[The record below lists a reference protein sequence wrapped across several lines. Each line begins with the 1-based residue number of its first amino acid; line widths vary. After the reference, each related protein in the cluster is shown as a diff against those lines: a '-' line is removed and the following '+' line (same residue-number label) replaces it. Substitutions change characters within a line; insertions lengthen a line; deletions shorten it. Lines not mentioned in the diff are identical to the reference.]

1 MDGNKRTMIEERV
14 RAAAREVPRGGSRRI
29 ARGLR
34 RELSDLRARFSA
46 LRETGAPEGWEQ
58 WLSDNFYAL
67 EAHAKQSL
75 LDLRG
80 CRKRSAPLLG
90 LYLQLEAVFADGE
103 IPIGMEEVRAALTA
117 ANELS
122 ELGERQLEFTYTAL
136 KCVLLHAAAD
146 ACAGERDSA
155 GRERLLS
162 YAVTG
167 LTAVYELDFDA
178 LTRSVSAVERIFEK
192 DPAGVYPRM
201 AEQSRRHYRQVAA
214 RIARYTGAAE
224 SAVARDILICA
235 GDAKGERERHVGYYL
250 LGHDP
255 RAIRARRRGR
265 AALLLSWALPLAL
278 CAFLWAGFGPAAAL
292 LGYLPLVEI
301 VRVLASS
308 LAMRGVPAGHIPR
321 VELTELPKTAVA
333 VTTLLPAADKA
344 DGLRNRLEQLY
355 FSNPAENLFFCV
367 LADFGEDRRPFSP
380 QDGPRIDAAK
390 RVIEELNRRYG
401 GRFFLFVRRRVY
413 SPTQNAYCGW
423 ERKRGAIIEFIRFVK
438 GGETPVACFAGD
450 REALGNLKYLIALDA
465 DTNLSF
471 DGARQ
476 LLAAAEHPLNRP
488 VIGKHNTVAAG
499 YGILTARIGTDLESA
514 KVTDFIRIM
523 AGAGG
528 ISSYEQECSDFYQ
541 DLFGQ
546 TVFSGKGLIDIDA
559 FHAVVGRRFPENRV
573 LSHDIVEGAYLR
585 VGLLS
590 DVELT
595 DGMPTN
601 ALSWFTRLH
610 RWIRGDWQNLPFLRR
625 TIVLNGSSRPNPV
638 GLLAKYQLLDNLRRS
653 LTPAAALS
661 CVVAA
666 AFLPQGTALLLCALA
681 FLSGALAPLLGAVRA
696 ILNGGRFA
704 LTRRY
709 FARTLPRV
717 FELLGQAL
725 LGTVMTAQQ
734 AVVSLDAA
742 CRALWRM
749 AISHKNL
756 LQWTTAAQG
765 ETRDAGVLAVLRR
778 SWLSELIG
786 LCLLIFAPPQSL
798 IVKLYGALFLL
809 YAPVAAASA
818 RPTPE
823 VKALPGRVQR
833 ERLLSLCAQM
843 FRFYEDYAGKENHYL
858 PPDNVQYSPVEAVAR
873 RTSPTN
879 IGMML
884 LSMLAARDLHLID
897 TPGLYTRV
905 EHTLSTVEKLETYR
919 GNLYNWYATDDLRV
933 LPEPFVSAVDSGNFL
948 CALVALGEGLREYA
962 AQEPRM
968 GELVGRVE
976 ALLER
981 TDFSVFYNRRRK
993 LLTIGLDR
1001 NGNPSGSHYD
1011 FLMSEART
1019 ASYYAVATRQAGR
1032 RHWSALGRAMS
1043 RCGPYAGPVSWTGTM
1058 FEYFMPHLLL
1068 PAYDGSL
1075 LGEALHYALYCQKR
1089 RARRAGVPW
1098 GISESGYFAF
1108 DPHLNYQYK
1117 AHGVQALG
1125 VKRGLDRECVVA
1137 PYATFL
1143 ALPFDLD
1150 GGMKNLDRLEAL
1162 GMAGRYG
1169 FYEAADFTP
1178 GRAPAGGFA
1187 VVRSYMAHH
1196 VGMSIVAC
1204 ANALLDNVMQK
1215 RFMRDHAMGSA
1226 REFLQEKI
1234 SKDAVVYDQMKP
1246 ENDQRQKPAPEGA
1259 PIVREGLSPLSPAC
1273 TLLASGL
1280 CCHPLSETGNGW
1292 LRYGDC
1298 DVTRRSD
1305 DPLLHPQGIL
1315 ALVKACGETISA
1327 TAAPFWQEGVAHRCE
1342 FTTDGASYHAR
1353 KGEIELTQ
1361 RFTLDAVRPVE
1372 RCALTV
1378 RNHTASKAVAQVCF
1392 YFEPVLAQNSEYA
1405 AHPAFSKLF
1414 LLGSRD
1420 AATDS
1425 VSFFRRHRDG
1435 SDGLFLS
1442 AGLAERI
1449 PFDCCLRREE
1459 MTPYPEGLQNL
1470 LHFDALPFGGQT
1482 ATPDGCCALRLTLTV
1497 PARGEATVTLLLS
1510 CGPSLAE
1517 SAGNLAAARE
1527 ERSAPAP
1534 SPLMGDSMAARF
1546 GLRLLPQMLFGADCG
1561 DAARAALAENTRG
1574 QDALWSL
1581 GISGDRP
1588 IVLYDWDA
1596 EPDGARLS
1604 AYLELWTIMRLHRLE
1619 FDLCVL
1625 GAPENPLPEGVYRI
1639 PREVSREVLTAL
1651 RAAACHTASDARE
1664 PAPAEWRP
1672 APILHAEPAEIPQD
1686 PNRFD
1691 VVGGAYL
1698 GEGFCVERVTPLPFS
1713 HVLANPSFGC
1723 LMQDA
1728 SLGNTWWQNA
1738 RECKLSPWRNDIATG
1753 NDGERLL
1760 LKLGEEIYDLVNGA
1774 RAFFSP
1780 SEARWKG
1787 RAGNLSTEVRV
1798 TVSDAG
1804 SAKFLDVTLEN
1815 ESDGEV
1821 EAICAYVIE
1830 PVLGVSRQ
1838 TAKYIRFG
1846 QLDGCLTLHNP
1857 YHAQLP
1863 AWMAVRV
1870 PDGHPSHTTDRAAFY
1885 AGDWSPRE
1893 LLPNNDPIAGT
1904 VVRKR
1909 LPPRRR
1915 ESIRF
1920 ILAAA
1925 AGEAAAAQLAGRPLP
1940 PSGGSGRRSISISTP
1955 SEPLDRFI
1963 NTFAPHQILAG
1974 RLWGRCAFYQ
1984 CSGAYGFRDQL
1995 QDAGA
2000 YQLLDPEI
2008 AREQIARCC
2017 AVQFPEGDVLHWWHA
2032 LPSETRGV
2040 RTRFSDDLLWLP
2052 YTVCGYV
2059 EATGDRELLD
2069 LEIAFCEGEPLAE
2082 GEQERYQTV
2091 RQSEEKATVFE
2102 HCVRAIEKASN
2113 FGDKGIPKIG
2123 CGDWNDGFSGVGAGG
2138 QGQSVWLGMFLA
2150 VVCGRFAPLCAE
2162 RGDGFRAE
2170 LMKGTTALLRQN
2182 LDKSCWDGN
2191 WYLRAFYDDGTPL
2204 GSHKSEECRIDLL
2217 SQSFAVFAGMPDAS
2231 RVKTALDSALGRL
2244 VDHEGRIVKLF
2255 TPPFDRSDHNPGYIK
2270 AYPTGIRENGGQ
2282 YTHAAIW
2289 LALALLEA
2297 GRAEEGWRLLDMLN
2311 PASRCTD
2318 AALAQSYKT
2327 EPYYLAA
2334 DIYTHAGCCG
2344 HGGWSIYTGAA
2355 AWYYRAVV
2363 GGLLGLG
2370 FRGGALTLSPRL
2382 PESWNRFSV
2391 TVREGEATYAIECSR
2406 TGKRTLT
2413 VDGNPAEEIPL
2424 DGASHTILLTI

>member
-1 MDGNKRTMIEERV
+1 MDMTKRITIEERV
-14 RAAAREVPRGGSRRI
+14 RAAAREVPHGGTRRI
-29 ARGLR
+29 ARQLQ
-34 RELSDLRARFSA
+34 RELSSLRAQFSA
-46 LRETGAPEGWEQ
+46 LRGKKSLEGWEQ
-58 WLSDNFYAL
+58 WLSDNFYAI

-80 CRKRSAPLLG
+80 FRKNNAPLLW
-90 LYLQLEAVFADGE
+90 LYTLLEAVFAGGE
-103 IPIGMEEVRAALTA
+103 TPIGMEEVCAALTA
-117 ANELS
+117 AGDLS
-122 ELGERQLEFTYTAL
+122 ELGERQLEFIYTAL
-136 KCVLLHAAAD
+136 KCVLLHAAAQ
-146 ACAGERDSA
+146 ACAGETDPA

-167 LTAVYELDFDA
+167 LTAIYELDFDA
-178 LTRSVSAVERIFEK
+178 LTRSVSAVERVFGK

-201 AEQSRRHYRQVAA
+201 AEQSRRHYRQIAA
-214 RIARYTGAAE
+214 RIAKFTGAAE
-224 SAVARDILICA
+224 SAVARDVLICA
-235 GDAKGERERHVGYYL
+235 EGAKGERERHVGYYL

-265 AALLLSWALPLAL
+265 TALVVSWVLPLAL
-278 CAFLWAGFGPAAAL
+278 CTFVWMGFGPLAAL

-308 LAMRGVPAGHIPR
+308 AAMRGIPAGHIPR

-333 VTTLLPAADKA
+333 VTTLLPAADKSDA
-344 DGLRNRLEQLY
+344 LLERLEQLY
-355 FSNPAENLFFCV
+355 FANPADNLFFCV

-380 QDGPRIDAAK
+380 QDRPKIAAAQ
-390 RVIEELNRRYG
+390 RVINELNARYG

-438 GGETPVACFAGD
+438 GGEVPVACFAGD
-450 REALGNLKYLIALDA
+450 REALGELKYLLALDA

-488 VIGKHNTVAAG
+488 VIGKHNAVSTG

-514 KVTDFIRIM
+514 KATDFTRIM
-523 AGAGG
+523 AGSGG
-528 ISSYEQECSDFYQ
+528 ISSYEQECNDFYQ

-559 FHAVVGRRFPENRV
+559 FHTVVGRRFPEGRV

-610 RWIRGDWQNLPFLRR
+610 RWVRGDWQNLPFLRR
-625 TIVLNGSSRPNPV
+625 TILLNGSRRPNPV
-638 GLLAKYQLLDNLRRS
+638 GPLAKYQLLDNLRRS
-653 LTPAAALS
+653 LTPVAAFA
-661 CVVAA
+661 CVAAA

-681 FLSGALAPLLGAVRA
+681 FFSGALAPLIGAVRA
-696 ILNGGRFA
+696 IVSGGRFA

-725 LGTVMTAQQ
+725 LSAVMTAQQ
-734 AVVSLDAA
+734 TVVTLDAA
-742 CRALWRM
+742 GRALWRM
-749 AISHKNL
+749 LFSHKNL

-765 ETRDAGVLAVLRR
+765 ETRDAGLIAVLRR
-778 SWLSELIG
+778 SWISELTG
-786 LCLLIFAPPQSL
+786 LGLLIFAPPLNL

-809 YAPVAAASA
+809 YAPVAAATA

-823 VKALPGRVQR
+823 VKTLPDRVQR
-833 ERLLSLCAQM
+833 EKLLSLCAQM
-843 FRFYEDYAGKENHYL
+843 FRFYEDYADKKNHYL

-884 LSMLAARDLHLID
+884 LSLLAARDLHLID
-897 TPGLYTRV
+897 SGELCTRLDR
-905 EHTLSTVEKLETYR
+905 TLAAVGSLEKYR

-948 CALVALGEGLREYA
+948 CALVALKEGLREYA
-962 AQEPRM
+962 PREPRLH
-968 GELVGRVE
+968 GVISRVE
-976 ALLER
+976 ALLEG
-981 TDFSVFYNRRRK
+981 TDFSIFYNRRRK
-993 LLTIGLDR
+993 LLTIGVDKD
-1001 NGNPSGSHYD
+1001 GNPYGSHYD

-1019 ASYYAVATRQAGR
+1019 ASYYAIATRQAGR
-1032 RHWSALGRAMS
+1032 RHWSALGRTMS

-1150 GGMKNLDRLEAL
+1150 GAMKNLGRLEEL
-1162 GMAGRYG
+1162 GMTGRYG

-1259 PIVREGLSPLSPAC
+1259 PIVRERISPLAPAC

-1280 CCHPLSETGNGW
+1280 LCHPLSETGNGW

-1305 DPLLHPQGIL
+1305 DPLMYPQGVL
-1315 ALVKACGETISA
+1315 AVVKACGETISA
-1327 TAAPFWQEGVAHRCE
+1327 TAAPFWQEGVEHRCE
-1342 FTTDGASYHAR
+1342 FTPDGAAFFAR
-1353 KGEIELTQ
+1353 RGKIELIQ
-1361 RFTLDAVRPVE
+1361 RFTLDATRPVE

-1378 RNHTASKAVAQVCF
+1378 RNHTATKAVAQVCF

-1405 AHPAFSKLF
+1405 THPAFSKLF
-1414 LLGSRD
+1414 LIGERD
-1420 AATDS
+1420 TATDS
-1425 VSFFRRHRDG
+1425 INFFRRHRDG

-1442 AGLAERI
+1442 VGLAERI
-1449 PFDCCLRREE
+1449 SFDCCLRREE
-1459 MTPYPEGLQNL
+1459 TTPYPEGLQNL
-1470 LHFDALPFGGQT
+1470 LHFDSLPFAGET
-1482 ATPDGCCALRLTLTV
+1482 ATPDGCCAVRLTLTV
-1497 PARGEATVTLLLS
+1497 PARGEATATLLLA

-1517 SAGNLAAARE
+1517 SAGSLAAARE
-1527 ERSAPAP
+1527 ERAAAAP

-1546 GLRLLPQMLFGADCG
+1546 GLRLLPQLLFGAESG
-1561 DAARAALAENTRG
+1561 ETAKNALAENTRG

-1581 GISGDRP
+1581 GISGDLP
-1588 IVLYDWDA
+1588 IVIYDWDA
-1596 EPDGARLS
+1596 QSDEARLM
-1604 AYLELWTIMRLHRLE
+1604 AYAGLWTTLRLHRLE

-1625 GAPENPLPEGVYRI
+1625 GAPGISLPEGVRVI
-1639 PREVSREVLTAL
+1639 PRGISPEVLTAL
-1651 RAAACHTASDARE
+1651 KAAACHVASEAKEPASDA
-1664 PAPAEWRP
+1664 WRP
-1672 APILHAEPAEIPQD
+1672 APILHAEPAAIPQD
-1686 PNRFD
+1686 PGRFD

-1698 GEGFCVERVTPLPFS
+1698 GDRFYVERVTPLPFS

-1738 RECKLSPWRNDIATG
+1738 RECKLSPWRNDIAAG

-1760 LKLGEEIYDLVNGA
+1760 LKAGDAVYDLVDGA
-1774 RAFFSP
+1774 RASFSP
-1780 SEARWKG
+1780 QDARWEG
-1787 RAGNLSTEVRV
+1787 RVENISTAVRV

-1804 SAKFLDVTLEN
+1804 SAKYLDVTLKN
-1815 ESDGEV
+1815 ESDEEV

-1830 PVLGVSRQ
+1830 PVLGVSRL
-1838 TAKYIRFG
+1838 TAKYTQFG
-1846 QLDGCLTLHNP
+1846 QLDGCLMLHNP
-1857 YHAQLP
+1857 YQTQVP
-1863 AWMAVRV
+1863 AWVAVRAA
-1870 PDGHPSHTTDRAAFY
+1870 DEHPSYTTDRAAFY

-1925 AGEAAAAQLAGRPLP
+1925 AEEAAAAGLAARPLP
-1940 PSGGSGRRSISISTP
+1940 PSGGSGRRSITISTP

-2000 YQLLDPEI
+2000 YLLLDPEI
-2008 AREQIARCC
+2008 TKEQIARCC

-2032 LPSETRGV
+2032 LPNETRGV

-2052 YTVCGYV
+2052 YTVCDYV
-2059 EATGDRELLD
+2059 EATSDTGLLD
-2069 LEIAFCEGEPLAE
+2069 LEIAFCKGDPLAE
-2082 GEQERYQTV
+2082 EEQERYQQV
-2091 RQSEEKATVFE
+2091 FPSEEKATVFE
-2102 HCVRAIEKASN
+2102 HCVRAIEKASS

-2123 CGDWNDGFSGVGAGG
+2123 CGDWNDGFSNVGTGG

-2162 RGDGFRAE
+2162 RGDSFRAE
-2170 LMKGTTALLRQN
+2170 LMKGTAALLRQN
-2182 LDKSCWDGN
+2182 LDKHCWDGN

-2204 GSHKSEECRIDLL
+2204 GSHKSDECRIDLL
-2217 SQSFAVFAGMPDAS
+2217 SQGFSVFAEMPDQA
-2231 RVKTALDSALGRL
+2231 RVSSALDAALNRL
-2244 VDHEGRIVKLF
+2244 VDPRHRIVKLF
-2255 TPPFDRSDHNPGYIK
+2255 APPFDRTGHNPGYIK

-2282 YTHAAIW
+2282 YTHAAVW
-2289 LALALLEA
+2289 LALALFEA
-2297 GRAEEGWRLLDMLN
+2297 GRADEGWRLLDMLN
-2311 PASRCTD
+2311 PTSRCTD
-2318 AALAQSYKT
+2318 AALAQAYKT
-2327 EPYYLAA
+2327 EPYYLSA
-2334 DIYTHAGCCG
+2334 DIYTHAGCYG

-2355 AWYYRAVV
+2355 AWYYRAVI
-2363 GGLLGLG
+2363 GGLLGLR
-2370 FRGGALTLSPRL
+2370 FRGGALTMSPRL
-2382 PESWNRFSV
+2382 PESWNHFSA
-2391 TVREGEATYAIECSR
+2391 TVREGEATLAIECSR
-2406 TGKRTLT
+2406 TGERSLS
-2413 VDGNPAEEIPL
+2413 VDGVSAEIIPL
-2424 DGASHTILLTI
+2424 DGTSHTILLTI